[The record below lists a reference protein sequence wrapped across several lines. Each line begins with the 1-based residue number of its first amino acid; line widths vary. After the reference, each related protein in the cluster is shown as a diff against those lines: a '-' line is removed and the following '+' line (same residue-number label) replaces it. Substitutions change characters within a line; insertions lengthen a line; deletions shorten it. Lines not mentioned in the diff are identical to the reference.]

1 MKKTALRFAL
11 VALPALFAAS
21 CGIDNLLGTLDGGT
35 GGACPTGT
43 TIYRVADNTYPAVT
57 GSAQINSDTCNTGIS
72 ASQLETMRRVKN
84 DANGNITVYSA
95 DGSTIIGTGPVRC
108 NTGTLTYG
116 PTQITDGVC
125 RFNAEYSVSFTA
137 TADNAFTVQ
146 VTQTRTNS
154 MSEAGQ
160 TCTQPQQSCAVSYRV
175 SQKL

>member
-21 CGIDNLLGTLDGGT
+21 CGGDNLFGTLDGGT
-35 GGACPTGT
+35 TGGTCPAGV
-43 TIYRVADNTYPAVT
+43 TIYRVADNTYPAVA
-57 GSAQINSDTCNTGIS
+57 GSAMINSDTCNTGIK
-72 ASQLETMRRVKN
+72 ASDLESNRRVKN
-84 DANGNITVYSA
+84 DAQGNITLYSA
-95 DGSTIIGTGPVRC
+95 DNTTVIGAGPVRC

-116 PTQITDGVC
+116 PVQITDGVC
-125 RFNAEYSVSFTA
+125 RFSAEYSVSFTA

-146 VTQTRTNS
+146 VTQNRTNP

-160 TCTQPQQSCAVSYRV
+160 TCLQPQSCSVSYKV